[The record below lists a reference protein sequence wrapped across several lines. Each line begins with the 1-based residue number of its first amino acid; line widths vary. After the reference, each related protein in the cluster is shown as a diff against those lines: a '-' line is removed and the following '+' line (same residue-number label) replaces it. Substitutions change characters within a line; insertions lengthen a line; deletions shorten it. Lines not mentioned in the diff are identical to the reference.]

1 MPRHFA
7 FLRAIN
13 VGGHTVRM
21 DALRGHFTTLGLA
34 DVETFIA
41 SGNVIFSSRATSS
54 AALVR
59 RIEVALHE
67 ALGYEVATF
76 LRTDAELAAIAQRRP
91 FPAER
96 IRTAGAFVVGFLADA
111 PGAADR
117 RKILALATDIDEL
130 HVHGREVYW
139 LCRTRQSDS
148 DFSGAV
154 FERALGVRATFRG
167 MNTVTRLAAAYD
179 LLPGR

>member
-21 DALRGHFTTLGLA
+21 DALRGHFTALGFA

-41 SGNVIFSSRATSS
+41 SGNVIFSSRATGSP
-54 AALVR
+54 ALVR
-59 RIEVALHE
+59 RIEAALRD

-76 LRTDAELAAIAQRRP
+76 LRSDAELAAIARHRP

-111 PGAADR
+111 PGVADR
-117 RKILALATDIDEL
+117 RKILALATDVDEL

-148 DFSGAV
+148 DFSGAL
-154 FERALGVRATFRG
+154 FERVLGTRTTFRG
-167 MNTVTRLAAAYD
+167 INTVTKLAAAYD
-179 LLPGR
+179 LPGCR